1 MRGTLYKY
9 LMTENNLLVARD
21 VCKDVINTE
30 TRIK

>member
-9 LMTENNLLVARD
+9 LMTENNLLVVRD

-30 TRIK
+30 MRIK